1 MKKFKTF
8 FKTLLTA
15 VVLLSVNFGFAQTVT
30 VPLNCTVVLPGTGG
44 AVGPGGKVGYGG
56 LVSMPDQLS
65 ISPYTP
71 NQGGNF
77 VFNQPSGVTTAK
89 WQLKGDLTHKVFS
102 SMVTIII
109 PPSTTSISVTGNF
122 NAALQSNTGLNTD
135 IFSYNKAF
143 RPSEYLAPS
152 NVNWAR
158 SNGRV
163 TVSWDEGTCGKS
175 MYFDV
180 CKKFTNSTGSTVPE
194 IVGPTCLKP
203 NTVYTYSVDKIV
215 SDNVNDAIGF
225 DSYYW
230 SGIPLAYYQNNNPEF
245 YTSADGSSITFKTG
259 ATVSPFTLQ
268 CCYGR
273 VNPTTINVD
282 GGVSFFLSTPIGTH
296 TTCVSK
302 SLILE
307 PTAPAYVTAPPTCHP
322 TGAASF
328 NVVYPNIPFTN
339 PLTTYLW
346 TAPNTGWTIG
356 APSVGATNTTV
367 TVTTPNNNPGALTL
381 TINGPCLPVVINYQ
395 INRSLTGSIIAP
407 VTTSTGSTCMLA
419 GSSNNQFNLGGAS
432 ANNTTWTL
440 TSSPS
445 GGSGVTLA
453 SVLGQPSST
462 VAVNI
467 AANATVNTTYTLT
480 ATANT
485 VPACNATSATYT
497 FNVQPL
503 TPTISPASG
512 SSACVVK
519 GALTAQTYTCT
530 ASTGA
535 NYNWVFPAGWN
546 PATSTTTTNSITV
559 TPSSTTAVLNGN
571 ATVTATGL
579 NSCNS
584 AVSANFPISYKPII
598 PSAIT
603 FSNSCFNFG
612 LATSGTITVTNAPS
626 PFYGTYTVA
635 STPAGLFSSYSVN
648 ATTGVI
654 SFTTA
659 VAASGSYT
667 LIITHD
673 TTALTPNCGTAQNT
687 VGFPVTI
694 SGNGATVT
702 SAPDPTPAT
711 PGGCDTYNVIGAP
724 PGSSIQ
730 WYLNGSTTPLASNIT
745 TIFITPNG
753 LQLQLC
759 GAIVTTN
766 TSVCARVTSSGCT
779 TVVCAPSVGTHGTA
793 RLSSPKLKGVTI
805 FPNPNDGNFTIQADN
820 VKGNATATLTDMS
833 GKKLGTYTL
842 TKGENKITTKNLS
855 SGTYIVILQIDGKT
869 ESRQLIVK

>member
-1 MKKFKTF
+1 MKNFKHSFKTQLALAF
-8 FKTLLTA
+8 
-15 VVLLSVNFGFAQTVT
+15 VLLSASIGHAQVVT
-30 VPLNCTVVLPGTGG
+30 VPPNCTVVLAGTGG
-44 AVGPGGKVGYGG
+44 TVGAGGKVGNGG

-65 ISPYTP
+65 ASPYTP

-77 VFNQPSGVTTAK
+77 LFNQPSGVTTAS
-89 WQLKGDLTHKVFS
+89 WQLKGDLSYKKTQS
-102 SMVTIII
+102 SVMVTIIPN
-109 PPSTTSISVTGNF
+109 PPITVTGNF
-122 NAALQSNTGLNTD
+122 NAASNPPAGLTAD
-135 IFSYNKAF
+135 IWSYNKTF
-143 RPSEYLAPS
+143 RSSEYLAPS

-180 CKKFTNSTGSTVPE
+180 CKKFTNSTGSTVPA

-230 SGIPLAYYQNNNPEF
+230 SGIPLAYYQNNNPDF

-259 ATVSPFTLQ
+259 ATVYPITLQ

-282 GGVSFFLSTPIGTH
+282 GGPSFFLNTPIGTH
-296 TTCVSK
+296 TTCVSQN
-302 SLILE
+302 LILE
-307 PTAPAYVTAPPTCHP
+307 PTAPTYVTAPPTCHP
-322 TGAASF
+322 TGTASF
-328 NVVYPNIPFTN
+328 NIVYPNIPVTT
-339 PLTTYLW
+339 PLTTYAW

-356 APSVGATNTTV
+356 APVVGATNTTV

-381 TINGPCLPVVINYQ
+381 IINGPCLPVVINYQ

-440 TSSPS
+440 TTSPIA
-445 GGSGVTLA
+445 GSGVTLA

-462 VAVNI
+462 IAVNI
-467 AANATVNTTYTLT
+467 ASNATINTTYTLT

-497 FNVQPL
+497 FNVKPL

-519 GALTAQTYTCT
+519 GALTAQTYNCT

-535 NYNWVFPAGWN
+535 SYVWSFPAGWS
-546 PATSTTTTNSITV
+546 ASSFTTTTNSITV

-579 NSCNS
+579 NSCDS
-584 AVSANFPISYKPII
+584 VLSANFPISYQPII

-612 LATSGTITVTNAPS
+612 LPTSGTITVTNVPS
-626 PFYGTYTVA
+626 PFYGTYTVT

-648 ATTGVI
+648 ATTGLI
-654 SFTTA
+654 SFTTTA
-659 VAASGSYT
+659 TASGSYT
-667 LIITHD
+667 LIIKHD
-673 TTALTPNCGTAQNT
+673 TTALTPNCGTAQNA
-687 VGFPVTI
+687 VGFPVTVA
-694 SGNGATVT
+694 GNGATITTAV
-702 SAPDPTPAT
+702 DPTPAT
-711 PGGCDTYNVIGAP
+711 PGGCDTYNVTGAP
-724 PGSSIQ
+724 AGSAIQ
-730 WYLNGSTTPLASNIT
+730 WFLNGSTTPLASNTT
-745 TIFITPNG
+745 TIFIQPNG

-759 GAIVTTN
+759 GAITTN
-766 TSVCARVTSSGCT
+766 TSVCAQVTFGGCT
-779 TVVCAPSVGTHGTA
+779 TRVCAPSVGTHGTA

-805 FPNPNDGNFTIQADN
+805 FPNPSDGNFTIQADN
-820 VKGNATATLTDMS
+820 VKENATATLTDMS
-833 GKKLGTYTL
+833 GKRLGIYTL
-842 TKGENKITTKNLS
+842 SKGENKIKTKNLS